1 MYESQHVV
9 EVRYQCIKNMMQIQ
23 QNYVGKPAFDY
34 LAYKQSEVTERM
46 RSVLVGWIVGVHAK
60 FNLRLETL
68 YLTVHLIDRYSEI
81 VPIKRKYY

>member
-1 MYESQHVV
+1 
-9 EVRYQCIKNMMQIQ
+9 
-23 QNYVGKPAFDY
+23 
-34 LAYKQSEVTERM
+34 M

-60 FNLRLETL
+60 FKLRLETL